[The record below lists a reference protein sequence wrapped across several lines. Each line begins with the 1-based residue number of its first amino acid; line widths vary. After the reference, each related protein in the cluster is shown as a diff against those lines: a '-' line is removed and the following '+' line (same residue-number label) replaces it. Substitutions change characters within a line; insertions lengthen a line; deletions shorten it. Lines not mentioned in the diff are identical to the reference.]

1 MNAILTLPDPAKA
14 REYFE
19 DKMAFTTGPVELDRA
34 MKSGEDDVVVVD
46 VRRPEDFR
54 RGHIPGA
61 INLPH
66 EKWETPT
73 GLNREKLTV
82 LYCFS
87 QVCHLAATAAI
98 ELSARGFPVKELEG
112 GFEGW
117 KQQGMKVDSGAD
129 SKTGSDKPA
138 AASAPPKVVSGA
150 AVPAPGERANPR
162 SGTAS
167 GRSPEDIAAG
177 TGAKPS
183 PPQPPIAETGEPKAD
198 VVARPPGAPRR

>member
-1 MNAILTLPDPAKA
+1 MNATLTLPDPAKA

-34 MKSGEDDVVVVD
+34 MKSGEDDLVVVD

-73 GLNREKLTV
+73 GLSREKLTV
-82 LYCFS
+82 LYCYS

-98 ELSARGFPVKELEG
+98 ELTARGFPVKELEG

-117 KQQGMKVDSGAD
+117 KQQGLKVESNGAQE
-129 SKTGSDKPA
+129 GSSAAPTKPSA
-138 AASAPPKVVSGA
+138 TSAPPKV
-150 AVPAPGERANPR
+150 AVRSVPGPGERSSVKPR
-162 SGTAS
+162 TPS
-167 GRSPEDIAAG
+167 GRSPEEIAEGAG
-177 TGAKPS
+177 GRPS
-183 PPQPPIAETGEPKAD
+183 QPQPPITETGEPTAD
-198 VVARPPGAPRR
+198 VTPGSPR